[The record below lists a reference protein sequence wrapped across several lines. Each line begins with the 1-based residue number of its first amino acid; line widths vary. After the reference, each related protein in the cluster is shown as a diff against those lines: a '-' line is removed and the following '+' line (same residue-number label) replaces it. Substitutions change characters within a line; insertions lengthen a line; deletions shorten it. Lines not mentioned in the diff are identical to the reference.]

1 MASENKVIFYSEEL
15 NEDIYQNTK
24 LMNSKKIILENN
36 EKEQINQNSYNTI
49 VDTKDYLG
57 CVNNNCSAIN
67 CNCSNSACSCSANIG
82 NNSYSNSNSN
92 SNIRNNSC
100 NSNSNTNTNNNTN
113 SNTNSS
119 KSNIESAMNN
129 YITKL
134 FDFLFVLLIVGLLIL
149 IIYKRESLYLLY
161 VLVITL
167 LYIFIKFLMLSYF

>member
-15 NEDIYQNTK
+15 NEDIHQNTK

-67 CNCSNSACSCSANIG
+67 CNCSNSACHCSANIG
-82 NNSYSNSNSN
+82 NNSYSNSNN
-92 SNIRNNSC
+92 NIRNNSC
-100 NSNSNTNTNNNTN
+100 NSNNN
-113 SNTNSS
+113 SNNS
-119 KSNIESAMNN
+119 KSNIEPAMNN

>member
-24 LMNSKKIILENN
+24 LLNSKKIILENN

-67 CNCSNSACSCSANIG
+67 CNCSNSACHCSANIG
-82 NNSYSNSNSN
+82 NNSYSN
-92 SNIRNNSC
+92 NSC
-100 NSNSNTNTNNNTN
+100 NSNSNSNSN
-113 SNTNSS
+113 SNTS
-119 KSNIESAMNN
+119 KSNIEPAMNN

>member
-1 MASENKVIFYSEEL
+1 MESEKKILFYSEEL

-24 LMNSKKIILENN
+24 LLNSKKIILENN

-67 CNCSNSACSCSANIG
+67 CNCSNDTCHCSA
-82 NNSYSNSNSN
+82 
-92 SNIRNNSC
+92 NIRNNSN
-100 NSNSNTNTNNNTN
+100 NSNSNNNSNNNSN
-113 SNTNSS
+113 SNNS
-119 KSNIESAMNN
+119 KSNIESAMYN

>member
-67 CNCSNSACSCSANIG
+67 CNCSNTKCHCSTNI
-82 NNSYSNSNSN
+82 NNT
-92 SNIRNNSC
+92 
-100 NSNSNTNTNNNTN
+100 NTNTNN
-113 SNTNSS
+113 
-119 KSNIESAMNN
+119 SNIEHNIERNINN
-129 YITKL
+129 YISKVI
-134 FDFLFVLLIVGLLIL
+134 DFLFVLLLVGLLIY
-149 IIYKRESLYLLY
+149 IIYKRESFYLLY
-161 VLVITL
+161 VLGITL
-167 LYIFIKFLMLSYF
+167 LYIFIKFLMLSNL

>member
-15 NEDIYQNTK
+15 NEDIHQNTK

-67 CNCSNSACSCSANIG
+67 CNCSNSACHCSANIG
-82 NNSYSNSNSN
+82 NNSYSN
-92 SNIRNNSC
+92 NSC
-100 NSNSNTNTNNNTN
+100 NSNSNSNSN
-113 SNTNSS
+113 SNTS
-119 KSNIESAMNN
+119 KSNIEPAMNN

>member
-1 MASENKVIFYSEEL
+1 MATENKVIFYSQEL

-24 LMNSKKIILENN
+24 LLNSKKIILENN

-67 CNCSNSACSCSANIG
+67 CNCSNSACHCSANIG
-82 NNSYSNSNSN
+82 NNSYSN
-92 SNIRNNSC
+92 NSC
-100 NSNSNTNTNNNTN
+100 NSNNN
-113 SNTNSS
+113 SNTS
-119 KSNIESAMNN
+119 KSNIEPAMNN

-134 FDFLFVLLIVGLLIL
+134 FDFLFVLLLVGLLIL